1 MNAKNACAVILGTA
15 FLVIFIALVVPGS
28 LPWPAAVPLV
38 SPVAGAA
45 LWKGRTYE
53 ALLQGMIILAGV
65 LSILLLLG
73 KKQSGRMPP

>member
-1 MNAKNACAVILGTA
+1 MNAKNACAVILGTI
-15 FLVIFIALVVPGS
+15 FLVMFLALVIPGS
-28 LPWPAAVPLV
+28 LPFPAVPPV
-38 SPVAGAA
+38 SPVAGAV
-45 LWKGRTYE
+45 LWKGRTFE

>member
-1 MNAKNACAVILGTA
+1 MNAKNVCAVILGTL
-15 FLVIFIALVVPGS
+15 FLFIFIALVVPNT
-28 LPWPAAVPLV
+28 LAWPAVPPV
-38 SPVAGAA
+38 SPGVGAA

-73 KKQSGRMPP
+73 LKQSGRMPP

>member
-1 MNAKNACAVILGTA
+1 MNAKNACAVILGTVFLFMFLA
-15 FLVIFIALVVPGS
+15 LVIPGS
-28 LPWPAAVPLV
+28 VPFPAVPPV

-45 LWKGRTYE
+45 FWKGRTYE
-53 ALLQGMIILAGV
+53 ALLQGIIILAGV

>member
-1 MNAKNACAVILGTA
+1 MNAKNACAVILGTV
-15 FLVIFIALVVPGS
+15 FLVMFLALVVPGS
-28 LPWPAAVPLV
+28 LPFPAVPPV

-53 ALLQGMIILAGV
+53 ALLQGIIILAGV

-73 KKQSGRMPP
+73 KKQSGRLPP

>member
-1 MNAKNACAVILGTA
+1 MNAKNACAVVLGTV
-15 FLVIFIALVVPGS
+15 FLMIFIVIVVPPALS
-28 LPWPAAVPLV
+28 LPAVIPL
-38 SPVAGAA
+38 SPGVGAA

-73 KKQSGRMPP
+73 LKQSGRMPP

>member
-1 MNAKNACAVILGTA
+1 MNAKNACAAILGA
-15 FLVIFIALVVPGS
+15 VFLVLFLALVLPDT
-28 LPWPAAVPLV
+28 LPWPAVMPV
-38 SPVAGAA
+38 SPGAGAA

>member
-1 MNAKNACAVILGTA
+1 MNAKNACAVILGTV
-15 FLVIFIALVVPGS
+15 FLIMFLALVVPGS
-28 LPWPAAVPLV
+28 LPWPAVPPV
-38 SPVAGAA
+38 SPGAGAA

-73 KKQSGRMPP
+73 KKQSGRLPP